1 MAKKIVVIGAGAAGM
16 MAAIT
21 AGKTADVLLIE
32 KNDRVG
38 KKLFITGKS
47 QMQVMQMCFLTRS

>member
-21 AGKTADVLLIE
+21 AGKTAEVLLIE
-32 KNDRVG
+32 KKRQSWQKAFYHG
-38 KKLFITGKS
+38 KGK
-47 QMQVMQMCFLTRS
+47 MQYYKCR